1 MEEFPPKLLF
11 NNKILIHCKMFVIKI
26 SILLLVKISFFN
38 FNYICRFLSFGSYYF
53 QIFYRKI
60 CYIKYTKIPGYV
72 NQNRMTNNL
81 SVCIKYFIIWS
92 CMNFLDSIYLC
103 LPVVEVG
110 GGGLSWLPK
119 YYLQYHFVQRR
130 YVGELIFLK
139 LEFEGY
145 EKN

>member
-1 MEEFPPKLLF
+1 
-11 NNKILIHCKMFVIKI
+11 
-26 SILLLVKISFFN
+26 
-38 FNYICRFLSFGSYYF
+38 
-53 QIFYRKI
+53 
-60 CYIKYTKIPGYV
+60 
-72 NQNRMTNNL
+72 
-81 SVCIKYFIIWS
+81 
-92 CMNFLDSIYLC
+92 MNFLDSIYLC

-145 EKN
+145 EKK